1 MDRSGGRRRSADM
14 RTKAILF
21 DIDGTL
27 VDSNELHITA
37 WREAFRRYG
46 YDFDRQTI
54 HAQIGKGGDN
64 LVPSLVPDA
73 GSQVQAK
80 IDDAHGDIFKG
91 GLIAQVKPFPGATE
105 LLAKTKESGRAVV
118 LASSATRDELDH
130 HLEMLE
136 AGDLVSETTSKDDVD
151 RSKPAPD
158 IFSAA
163 LKKLEGIAPEEALV
177 IGDTPYD
184 MHAARRCG
192 IPAVGVRSGGFSDE
206 QLQQAG
212 ASAVF
217 ENVQEI
223 CERFDELF
231 ASELQAAG

>member
-1 MDRSGGRRRSADM
+1 M

-27 VDSNELHITA
+27 VDSNELHVTA
-37 WREAFRRYG
+37 WQQAFRRYG
-46 YDFDRQTI
+46 HEFDRHTI
-54 HAQIGKGGDN
+54 HEQVGKGGDN

-73 GSQVQAK
+73 DSDLQAK
-80 IDDAHGDIFKG
+80 FDEAHGEVFKG
-91 GLIAQVKPFPGATE
+91 ELIAQVTPFPGARE
-105 LLAKTKESGRAVV
+105 LLAKTRASGRTAV
-118 LASSATRDELDH
+118 LASSAARDELEY
-130 HLEMLE
+130 HLETLQ
-136 AGDLVSETTSKDDVD
+136 ADGLVSETTSKDDVE

-163 LKKLEGIAPEEALV
+163 LAKLEGVAPEEALV

-184 MHAARRCG
+184 MQAARRCG
-192 IPAVGVRSGGFSDE
+192 IPAIGVRSGGFTDE
-206 QLQQAG
+206 QLRQAG

-217 ENVQEI
+217 EDVQEI

-231 ASELQAAG
+231 ASETAAPG